1 MYGRACGLAQRYVA
15 TDDDLAANTSDGA
28 ILAV

>member
-15 TDDDLAANTSDGA
+15 TGDDLAANTFDGA
-28 ILAV
+28 TLAV